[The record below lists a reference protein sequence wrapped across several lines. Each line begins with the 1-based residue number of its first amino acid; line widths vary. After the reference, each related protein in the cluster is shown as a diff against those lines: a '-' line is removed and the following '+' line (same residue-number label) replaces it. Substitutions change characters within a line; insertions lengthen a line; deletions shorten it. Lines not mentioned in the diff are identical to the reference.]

1 MGFGYT
7 TFCDKYSVISNSE
20 SIYYLSES
28 DTWGGRSCGFQ
39 RSMVCG
45 TFYKNCN
52 GYTPTSCTCLNLA
65 QMNTVRGIYSM
76 YDTGDRRCKDHFAD
90 IWRNMYISD
99 GSNKLKKRFLIDGNS
114 TEIQQYNG
122 DVDDLINDILETG
135 RKNRELIFSDD
146 PVLLNSSLA
155 EFSKG
160 SQKLRDQFKKR
171 FSNEEFGP
179 KRKNNKK

>member
-1 MGFGYT
+1 
-7 TFCDKYSVISNSE
+7 
-20 SIYYLSES
+20 
-28 DTWGGRSCGFQ
+28 
-39 RSMVCG
+39 
-45 TFYKNCN
+45 
-52 GYTPTSCTCLNLA
+52 
-65 QMNTVRGIYSM
+65 MNTVRGIYSM